1 MGEDVKHPL
10 RGRGLSPACLQGK
23 KGLLSSRA
31 YEFACECARVRCS
44 LIGNIVPPSPVLVS
58 AVSDAVEAIL
68 GQFSSSRTVVQKVSQ
83 CWSSSRRNKNTAH
96 THTLIL
102 VLMFSSIFVPHAF
115 SLLSSARYFLSHLL
129 SHCSGPRLYRGTAP

>member
-10 RGRGLSPACLQGK
+10 RGPGLSPACLQGK
-23 KGLLSSRA
+23 KGLLSTRA
-31 YEFACECARVRCS
+31 YEFACGCARVRCS

-83 CWSSSRRNKNTAH
+83 CWSSSRRNKNISSDPCSNVLFH
-96 THTLIL
+96 LRSPCIL
-102 VLMFSSIFVPHAF
+102 SPFLCPLFS
-115 SLLSSARYFLSHLL
+115 L